1 MLRLIAD
8 AMDIGKNIEAIYQK
22 DVWGIKSAYEY
33 NRALVKLR
41 DLFCIKVYLW
51 DNISTEM
58 EKKWKSIA
66 ITVGICWDGNLI
78 MKSKIPV
85 LVS

>member
-8 AMDIGKNIEAIYQK
+8 AMDIGKNIEAVYQK

-41 DLFCIKVYLW
+41 DLFCIKVYL
-51 DNISTEM
+51 
-58 EKKWKSIA
+58 
-66 ITVGICWDGNLI
+66 
-78 MKSKIPV
+78 
-85 LVS
+85 